1 MKILI
6 PTDGS
11 VYSKNAAKVAA
22 KIAQSHSYKLV
33 VLHVVDDKGLKRKT
47 WRKEGAT
54 HIIEDISEILVESG
68 CHQDCIEKIIRDG
81 NAPETIVKVARE
93 MEVDRI
99 VIGTQGRNGIKM
111 IVGSVT
117 EKVLNLSDVLVL
129 VVPPNYTQH
138 RTNTS

>member
-11 VYSKNAAKVAA
+11 VYSKNAARVAS
-22 KIAQSHSYKLV
+22 KIVQSHSYKLII
-33 VLHVVDDKGLKRKT
+33 LHVVDDKGLKRKT
-47 WRKEGAT
+47 WRKQGAE
-54 HIIEDISEILVESG
+54 HIIEEICELLVEKG
-68 CHQDCIEKIIRDG
+68 CKQECIEKIIRDG
-81 NAPETIVKVARE
+81 NAPETIVEVAKE

-117 EKVLNLSDVLVL
+117 EKVLSLSDALVL
-129 VVPPNYTQH
+129 VVPPNYIQP
-138 RTNTS
+138 